1 MSKAKRLKLGD
12 DDFNAEWLRS
22 VSEDHAIKSLGRAIG
37 DINRVRNAWKQANG
51 LSVRNYS
58 QENET
63 EKPKKKRSSKSK
75 KKSED

>member
-1 MSKAKRLKLGD
+1 MSSKKRLVLGD
-12 DDFNAEWLRS
+12 DNFNVEWLRS
-22 VSEDHAIKSLGRAIG
+22 VSEDHAIKSLGRALK

-63 EKPKKKRSSKSK
+63 EKPTKRKKASK
-75 KKSED
+75 KKSENS